1 MDKRYI
7 FKVKYR
13 NKIID
18 KIDIEV
24 NEEDCLED
32 LQEGLALSEANG
44 RALDKLCVE
53 LEEII
58 EEE

>member
-1 MDKRYI
+1 MGKRYI

-18 KIDIEV
+18 KIITISDDEEIALETA
-24 NEEDCLED
+24 NEATLNSLE
-32 LQEGLALSEANG
+32 
-44 RALDKLCVE
+44 VE

-58 EEE
+58 EEG